1 MDDNDARTD
10 YFAVIYD
17 CHPAADPIPESIN
30 SSLSAGG
37 GGRRRMDALTHQS
50 VHPSFDSSVLCFRF
64 LVVSLKEAHR
74 CIPTLAE
81 SFFFFL
87 DGGQLR
93 RNKWSGTLCR
103 TAGAIPSSRGDHR
116 RNANRF
122 AVGSQA
128 MHELSECPPMRHTPR

>member
-81 SFFFFL
+81 SFFFFWMAVNSVAIN
-87 DGGQLR
+87 GAERCAGRPVPFR
-93 RNKWSGTLCR
+93 RLVGTI
-103 TAGAIPSSRGDHR
+103 AGMRIALLSAVKRCMSFL
-116 RNANRF
+116 NAH
-122 AVGSQA
+122 Q
-128 MHELSECPPMRHTPR
+128 